1 MIEYRK
7 ANMSDID
14 ELVRIRIDFLKEAQ
28 NVESSSDDLIIKK
41 SLFDYFERTLNNN
54 TFTAWLAIENKR
66 IIGISG
72 LCFYTLLPLYGN
84 LSGGIAYITN
94 VYIEPV
100 YRHRG
105 IATYLFEKTIEE
117 AKSLGY
123 TRLCLHATD
132 KGRQLYK
139 KYAFRDINMEMILD
153 LT

>member
-7 ANMSDID
+7 ANIDDID
-14 ELVRIRIDFLKEAQ
+14 ELVNIRIEFLKEAQ
-28 NVESSSDDLIIKK
+28 NFEPNSDDLVIKE
-41 SLFDYFERTLNNN
+41 SLFNYFNKALNNN
-54 TFTAWLAIENKR
+54 SFIAWIAIDDKK
-66 IIGISG
+66 IIAICG

-84 LSGGIAYITN
+84 PSGGNAYITN
-94 VYIEPV
+94 VYTKST

-105 IATYLFEKTIEE
+105 IANYLFEKIIKE
-117 AKSLGY
+117 AKYLGY

-139 KYAFRDINMEMILD
+139 KYGFRDVNMEMILD